1 MTVCIAALSANSQV
15 IVCIADK
22 ALSFGDQ
29 IQWDADSSKITTLD
43 NNKSLILMAGS
54 EGPTSRVLRKLDPLT
69 AEWSGDRNDL
79 MNVLEKKFKEAF
91 AEEQEITIL
100 HRQGMTKADYLA
112 AISGG
117 DINRYMESLAVEM
130 RDFRF
135 DCALILCGFDKN
147 NMPYIIL
154 WDPPGTAT
162 DCTGTGF
169 AAIGT
174 GAEKATSGL
183 LFAEYE
189 RAHGVARTLYDCFD
203 AKLHAEMAPGV
214 GYDWEM
220 RLITGTGAV
229 PLHEQAKP
237 LLERVWTKYNRSPF
251 ETRKKDDPPH
261 PPAGWQIKL
270 RHMVLDSF
278 HEGERERLYQAAEN
292 SRKPLKSNQNNN

>member
-1 MTVCIAALSANSQV
+1 MTVCIAALAANSQV

-79 MNVLEKKFKEAF
+79 MDVLEKKFKEAF
-91 AEEQEITIL
+91 SEEQEITLL
-100 HRQGMTKADYLA
+100 HRQGMTKNDYLR

-117 DINRYMESLAVEM
+117 QINRYMESLAVEV

-135 DCALILCGFDKN
+135 ECALIICGFDKN
-147 NMPYIIL
+147 NMPYIVL
-154 WDPPGTAT
+154 LEPPGTAI
-162 DCTGTGF
+162 DCTARGF
-169 AAIGT
+169 SAIGT
-174 GAEKATSGL
+174 GAEKSISGL

-189 RAHGVARTLYDCFD
+189 RAHGVAHTLYDCFD

-220 RLITGTGAV
+220 RLITATGAV
-229 PLHEQAKP
+229 PLHEKAKP
-237 LLERVWTKYNRSPF
+237 LLERVWSKYNRSPF
-251 ETRKKDDPPH
+251 KKREKDDLPNPPI
-261 PPAGWQIKL
+261 GWETKL
-270 RHMVLDSF
+270 RHLVLQSF
-278 HEGERERLYQAAEN
+278 QEGERERLEQEVAAKMAE
-292 SRKPLKSNQNNN
+292 SYK